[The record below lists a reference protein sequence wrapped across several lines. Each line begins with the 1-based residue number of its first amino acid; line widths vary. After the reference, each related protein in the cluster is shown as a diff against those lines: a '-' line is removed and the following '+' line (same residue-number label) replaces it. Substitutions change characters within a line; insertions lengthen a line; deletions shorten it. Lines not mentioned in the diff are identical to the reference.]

1 MKTFLRY
8 ATLLVLFQAFIVRGQ
23 SKTSLNGV
31 YAGVEIMPSAM
42 GGMSRNDVVILFR
55 PDGTYNDDMRK
66 SGWQQRV
73 SGRYTLSGRTVSLR
87 TPGDN
92 RAITYTL
99 DNDGNM
105 NAGSFNLV
113 RQPTDNNIP
122 NGNYEFSSAGGSG
135 GGASGTAVGSFSN
148 KAFYFDGQGNF
159 STNSQTAVV
168 VSGSNVGGGNSHKSS
183 GGGTYKISKGVLTLT
198 FANGATEVHSF
209 FCRPGY
215 DPIMAVIDGDI
226 YFVKDRRKK

>member
-1 MKTFLRY
+1 MKHLLRY
-8 ATLLVLFQAFIVRGQ
+8 LPILLLLQPLVARSQ
-23 SKTSLNGV
+23 STSLNGL

-55 PDGTYNDDMRK
+55 PDGTYNDDLRK
-66 SGWQQRV
+66 RDWQQRV
-73 SGRYTLSGRTVSLR
+73 SGRYTVSGKNVALR
-87 TPGDN
+87 SNGDN
-92 RAITYTL
+92 RPVTYTL
-99 DNDGNM
+99 DKDGNM

-113 RQPTDNNIP
+113 RQPTDNSVP
-122 NGNYEFSSAGGSG
+122 KGRYEFSSAAGSG
-135 GGASGTAVGSFSN
+135 GGAGGVAVGSFSN

-159 STNSQTAVV
+159 STNSQTSAI

-183 GGGTYKISKGVLTLT
+183 GGGTYKINKGVLTLT

-215 DPIMAVIDGDI
+215 QPIMAVIDGDI
-226 YFVKDRRKK
+226 YFVK

>member
-1 MKTFLRY
+1 MKYFLRY
-8 ATLLVLFQAFIVRGQ
+8 ATLVLLFQSFIVRGQ
-23 SKTSLNGV
+23 SKTSVNGV

-42 GGMSRNDVVILFR
+42 GGMGRNEVVILFR
-55 PDGTYNDDMRK
+55 PDGTYNDDLRK

-73 SGRYTLSGRTVSLR
+73 SGRYTVSGRTVSLR

-92 RAITYTL
+92 RAITYTI

-105 NAGSFNLV
+105 NAGSFNLI
-113 RQPTDNNIP
+113 RQPTDNSIP
-122 NGNYEFSSAGGSG
+122 KGNYEFNSAGGSG

-148 KAFYFDGQGNF
+148 KGFYFDGQGNF

-198 FANGATEVHSF
+198 FANGATETHSF

-215 DPIMAVIDGDI
+215 DPVMAVIDGDI
-226 YFVKDRRKK
+226 YFVKNRGTK